1 MLTWN
6 DRERCAT
13 LDHFFE
19 IMVNVDETNR
29 SVQLNRHSLL
39 IGKRVSRA
47 VWQVLFRPSHW
58 LFSRSVS
65 NVS

>member
-29 SVQLNRHSLL
+29 SVQLKSALSLDRQAREPCRL
-39 IGKRVSRA
+39 AGLV
-47 VWQVLFRPSHW
+47 
-58 LFSRSVS
+58 
-65 NVS
+65 